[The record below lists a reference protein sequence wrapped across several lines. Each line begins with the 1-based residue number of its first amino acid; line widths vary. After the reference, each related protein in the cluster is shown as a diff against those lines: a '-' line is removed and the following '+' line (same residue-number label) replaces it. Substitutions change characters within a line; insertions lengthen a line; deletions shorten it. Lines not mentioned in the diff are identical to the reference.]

1 MKTKTKI
8 LIYLILLAI
17 FDLIIPF
24 PITAVILLYVLF
36 NRPVWFKKYVKDIY
50 RGSWKLL

>member
-8 LIYLILLAI
+8 FIYLIFFAI

-24 PITAVILLYVLF
+24 PITAVVLLYVLF
-36 NRPVWFKKYVKDIY
+36 KRPVWFQEYVKNIY
-50 RGSWKLL
+50 DFKES